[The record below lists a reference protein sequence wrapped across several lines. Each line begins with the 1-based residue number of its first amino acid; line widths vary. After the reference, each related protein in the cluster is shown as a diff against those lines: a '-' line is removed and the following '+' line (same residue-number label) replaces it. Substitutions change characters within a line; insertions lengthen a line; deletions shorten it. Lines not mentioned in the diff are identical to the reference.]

1 MSDHYLTVHF
11 ETGDQEYLTLQCGLT
26 GPDRPCA
33 VITCPVDHED
43 ASRSC
48 IAEHGATPLDECWA
62 ESWFEHGGREAIN
75 TEDLEPVTIPV
86 TVEYDT
92 GVLVHDIL
100 PCPPAPEVERWQEAL
115 DRARDAC
122 ACCGDPIDRT
132 GIPDHHHVTYCT
144 DCLAASCS
152 EYPGECGKVPRS
164 KVEIAKV
171 KGLVPITREEQS
183 AVDRI
188 ADPGREMTDEI
199 LSDEAELARTR
210 EALRHVREG
219 DVVPWTRPSDP
230 GLPDPSGPVA

>member
-75 TEDLEPVTIPV
+75 TEALEPVTIPV

-152 EYPGECGKVPRS
+152 EYPGECGKVPQ
-164 KVEIAKV
+164 VERLQEALTIATRCLADIV
-171 KGLVPITREEQS
+171 ANGHRRTGPACAGFAQTALERIGGLEKDFDDMSFDTREPP
-183 AVDRI
+183 R
-188 ADPGREMTDEI
+188 
-199 LSDEAELARTR
+199 AER
-210 EALRHVREG
+210 
-219 DVVPWTRPSDP
+219 
-230 GLPDPSGPVA
+230 

>member
-1 MSDHYLTVHF
+1 MSD
-11 ETGDQEYLTLQCGLT
+11 LTLEAIK
-26 GPDRPCA
+26 DRP
-33 VITCPVDHED
+33 V
-43 ASRSC
+43 
-48 IAEHGATPLDECWA
+48 G
-62 ESWFEHGGREAIN
+62 F
-75 TEDLEPVTIPV
+75 
-86 TVEYDT
+86 Y
-92 GVLVHDIL
+92 
-100 PCPPAPEVERWQEAL
+100 PPAEPFVALHPDERDALVTEVKQLRAAL